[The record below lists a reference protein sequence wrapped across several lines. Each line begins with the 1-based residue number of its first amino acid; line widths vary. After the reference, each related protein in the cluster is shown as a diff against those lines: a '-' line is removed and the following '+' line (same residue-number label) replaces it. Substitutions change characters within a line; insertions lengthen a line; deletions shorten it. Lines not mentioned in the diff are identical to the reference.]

1 MLGLFSP
8 YKFGIDSYGGY
19 DITKFKDHIRFLEVV
34 IGRDG
39 TQGGMIAL
47 FFDGATCSFYELPPP
62 TDEQGLYKIYSYINE
77 LNRKPSKTFFIHSL
91 KQIKNGKLLHYFR
104 KIWNRKVNQCK
115 RS

>member
-39 TQGGMIAL
+39 TQGGIVAL

-62 TDEQGLYKIYSYINE
+62 SDEGALQKVYKYINE
-77 LNRKPSKTFFIHSL
+77 LEKPNKPSKTFFIHSL
-91 KQIKNGKLLHYFR
+91 KQITNGKLLRYFR
-104 KIWNRKVNQCK
+104 
-115 RS
+115 